1 MCVASFRIAPSIAV
15 HPLTHPTPH
24 THILPHSLKTLPL
37 FAYHP
42 ILMVAS
48 WLFFA
53 PISWSL
59 ILVRGGTLVK
69 SKRVILTQLHAA
81 SMALAVLCWGT
92 ALFSIFMHK
101 QKLEKEHFQSPHSM
115 VGASV
120 FVLIVLSYMSAIYNV
135 LQLHQKEKVRLNL

>member
-1 MCVASFRIAPSIAV
+1 MY
-15 HPLTHPTPH
+15 
-24 THILPHSLKTLPL
+24 SLKTLPL

-53 PISWSL
+53 PLSWSL

-81 SMALAVLCWGT
+81 SMFLAVVCWGT

-101 QKLEKEHFQSPHSM
+101 QKLEKEHFQSPHSI

-120 FVLIVLSYMSAIYNV
+120 FVLIVLSYASALSNV
-135 LQLHQKEKVRLNL
+135 GLKVG